1 MNSENLVKFS
11 VKQFVAVFN
20 QTLSLAYPKIAIVG
34 EITDL
39 KISHNK
45 WLYFS
50 LKEADSLVNVF
61 GAVDQ
66 LQFPLEEGM
75 MVELV
80 CYPHLHDRYG
90 FKLNLISLSL
100 LGEGTIKKSLDLL
113 KEKLTKEGIFDNQRK
128 RSIVYP
134 ATKIGLIASIDS
146 AAYSDFIKVI
156 SERFGGLE
164 IFVKNVLVQ
173 GDQAITMIIK
183 AINDLNVSY
192 PDLDVIVIT
201 RGGGSMEDLQIFSSE
216 SLTRAVFSSRLP
228 TLVAIGHE
236 RDISLSELAADLR
249 ASTPSNAAELLV
261 PSKKD
266 LIDDLKRLSIDLKK
280 QIFNF
285 YSQEEEKYKLLVE
298 SVKSKINQKLEI
310 ENQEL
315 GYYDNLIKSLNPKLP
330 MSRGYALIK
339 KNDQYITDFSQLH
352 KNDTIEVESLEISI
366 EAKINQV
373 RKKHD
378 SKKTSP

>member
-134 ATKIGLIASIDS
+134 ATKIGLITSIDS